1 MNIPKTPGATSAGR
15 FAVRGTG
22 EIIRDKPLRVCSNA
36 RTMSR
41 SIEADLISLVA
52 AARNAAG
59 GDPFANPALSV
70 ALTLSRRM
78 DEGLISHAQLAE
90 SLRKLGS
97 AAFQDRARHLAK
109 GAGAG
114 MAGLDAALAAL
125 ATRIARPDP
134 DDSPLPWAQ
143 FRAACERPRAAAVF
157 TAHPTFSLPLN
168 TAKALARA
176 AGGIAT
182 EEPLP
187 LRPVAPSLAEE
198 FEQAAAAIG
207 NGRDALDRLAAAFLG
222 TARAIWPDRWTQ
234 LDPHPVILASWV
246 GYDTDGRTDIG
257 WQDTL
262 RLRLRMKRLQLQR
275 LAAQFAALPEACTEA
290 LRSRTALAL
299 EALDTQLAAC
309 PPPGPPTPE
318 AAQAFACALIDRR
331 DDALTTPA
339 PLLTLFPAAVAA
351 APEDQ
356 TRLALCV
363 ARAGLVAHG
372 LSLAHTQVR
381 LNSAQLHNAVR
392 LRFPALG
399 SGPEDPA
406 HRRALFAG
414 INAALE
420 EARAEPV
427 DIGGLMAEQ
436 ASAARLVMTVRQIAK
451 HIDASQP
458 IRFLVA
464 ETESGYTL
472 LAALLLARLA
482 GVEDQIEISPLFETA
497 EALERRGERVVEEAL
512 RSPQWRA
519 HLQRVGR
526 LCLQFGYSDSG
537 RYIGQTAATH
547 LIERLK
553 LRVADLLTRHG
564 LQGLEVVL
572 FDTHGEGLGRGGHP
586 DGLAARFD
594 YLDPPAVRAAF
605 AERGIRTRLET
616 SFQGGDGYLLFGT
629 PSLAQAVVA
638 RIAEHAFAPLP
649 TGEPDPVYAE
659 GGFAAD
665 LFAGARGAFNA
676 LVQDP
681 GYAAMLGA
689 FGTALLDRTGSRP
702 AARQNESGGPAT
714 IRHPSELRAIP
725 NNAVLQQLGFPAN
738 LMHGLGRGAS
748 YEPEAFAELLRR
760 SPRFANALAFTRA
773 GLALSDTDVL
783 RGYVASLDPGTWL
796 DRAAQTRRP
805 GRAAALLAVATA
817 LEGLGLG
824 DPARAVFR
832 RLKADDLALRAAWP
846 GQVPA
851 MSDRLFALHALRLC
865 LIHRIWLLAVGV
877 PDFSPRHGVTRDGL
891 VQRLLRLDVE
901 AAVALLDQVFPA
913 AAAPAEALDYAEPP
927 APRHGGYGREQEEI
941 IRPLRELFALVRE
954 VSAVVSLECGAFG

>member
-1 MNIPKTPGATSAGR
+1 MQRP
-15 FAVRGTG
+15 V
-22 EIIRDKPLRVCSNA
+22 
-36 RTMSR
+36 
-41 SIEADLISLVA
+41 EAELLALTA

-59 GDPFANPALSV
+59 GDPFASPALSV
-70 ALTLSRRM
+70 ALTLSRQM
-78 DEGLISHAQLAE
+78 DEAQLTHADLANV
-90 SLRKLGS
+90 LRGLGRQ
-97 AAFQDRARHLAK
+97 AFQQKARRLAR

-114 MAGLDAALAAL
+114 LAGLDKALTALAVG
-125 ATRIARPDP
+125 IARPDP
-134 DDSPLPWAQ
+134 DDSPLPLAH

-157 TAHPTFSLPLN
+157 TAHPTFSLPAETN
-168 TAKALARA
+168 QALALA
-176 AGGIAT
+176 AGGVPA
-182 EEPLP
+182 EEPLR
-187 LRPVAPSLAEE
+187 LRPTAPTLEDE
-198 FEQAAAAIG
+198 FTQAAAAIAH
-207 NGRDALDRLAAAFLG
+207 GRDALDRLAAAFLS

-234 LDPHPVILASWV
+234 IDPRPVILASWV

-275 LAAQFAALPEACTEA
+275 LAAQLAGLPEGCTAALRA
-290 LRSRTALAL
+290 RTALAL
-299 EALDTQLAAC
+299 ESLEAQIAAC
-309 PPPGPPTPE
+309 PPPGAVTPE
-318 AAQAFACALIDRR
+318 AAQAFATVLIGRR
-331 DDALTTPA
+331 EDALVTPA
-339 PLLTLFPAAVAA
+339 PLLALFPAAIAA

-356 TRLALCV
+356 ARLALCV

-381 LNSAQLHNAVR
+381 LNSTQLHNAVR
-392 LRFPALG
+392 LRFPALAA
-399 SGPEDPA
+399 GPEDPS
-406 HRRALFAG
+406 HRRTLFAT
-414 INAALE
+414 INTLLE
-420 EARAEPV
+420 EAKAEPV
-427 DIGGLMAEQ
+427 DTGGLMAEQ
-436 ASAARLVMTVRQIAK
+436 ASAARLMMTVRQIAK

-472 LAALLLARLA
+472 LAALLLARLT
-482 GVEDQIEISPLFETA
+482 GVEDQVEISPLFETA

-512 RSPQWRA
+512 RSPHFRA

-537 RYIGQTAATH
+537 RYIGQVAATH

-553 LRVADLLTRHG
+553 LRVAELLLRYG

-605 AERGIRTRLET
+605 AAHGTPVRLET
-616 SFQGGDGYLLFGT
+616 AFQGGDGYLLFGT
-629 PSLAQAVVA
+629 PSLAQAVVL

-649 TGEPDPVYAE
+649 QGDPDPVYAE
-659 GGFAAD
+659 GSFATD
-665 LFAGARGAFNA
+665 LFAGARGAFNG
-676 LVQDP
+676 LVEDP
-681 GYAAMLGA
+681 GYAALLGA

-702 AARQNESGGPAT
+702 ANRQSDAGGPVA
-714 IRHPSELRAIP
+714 IRHPRELRAIP
-725 NNAVLQQLGFPAN
+725 NNAVLQQLGFLAN
-738 LMHGLGRGAS
+738 LMHGLGRGAAQ
-748 YEPEAFAELLRR
+748 EPAAFAELLRR
-760 SPRFANALAFTRA
+760 SPRFANALAFARA
-773 GLALSDTDVL
+773 GLSLSDADVL

-805 GRAAALLAVATA
+805 GRAAALVAVATA
-817 LEGLGLG
+817 LEQLGLG

-846 GQVPA
+846 EDDSGSKPR

-865 LIHRIWLLAVGV
+865 LIHRIWLLAVEV
-877 PDFSPRHGVTRDGL
+877 PDFSPRHGVTREGL

-901 AAVALLDQVFPA
+901 AAVGLLDQVFPTSPPA
-913 AAAPAEALDYAEPP
+913 AEALDYGEPRS
-927 APRHGGYGREQEEI
+927 APHSGYGREQEEI